1 MWTASSWRRSRLRC
15 GTRRK
20 RSGRVC
26 GTCTTCMRWRRSRR
40 SGRGTSSTG
49 GCRPGVRRRS
59 QRSSTSCARRF
70 GRRRWSSSRHSEY
83 RAQQWRCRWLYR
95 HSMSEPIEPAS
106 AAEAARELA
115 RVLLE
120 QADSLDLHDLRA
132 TGAIENVRVQARTLA
147 NAVHE
152 GGWGDIFLGIDSY
165 DPDELDDLP
174 LGPDDFDDPADY
186 REMVEGDDLDELEEV
201 LLPEDG
207 VRLSY
212 QARYDFVVTDPEA
225 FVRYVRSRADEAQNE
240 EVVDDIEDA
249 QSAFEL
255 LCYLD
260 GLGSKD
266 YDQS

>member
-1 MWTASSWRRSRLRC
+1 
-15 GTRRK
+15 
-20 RSGRVC
+20 
-26 GTCTTCMRWRRSRR
+26 
-40 SGRGTSSTG
+40 
-49 GCRPGVRRRS
+49 
-59 QRSSTSCARRF
+59 
-70 GRRRWSSSRHSEY
+70 
-83 RAQQWRCRWLYR
+83 LYR

-152 GGWGDIFLGIDSY
+152 RGWGDIFLGIDSY

-186 REMVEGDDLDELEEV
+186 REMVEGASLDDLEELEEP
-201 LLPEDG
+201 LPEGG

-212 QARYDFVVTDPEA
+212 QARYDYVVTDPQA
-225 FVRYVRSRADEAQNE
+225 FVEYVRSRADEAHNDD
-240 EVVDDIEDA
+240 VIDDIEDA

-260 GLGSKD
+260 GLGSKE
-266 YDQS
+266 YDDSGLIPAGGEESHKIVEYSLWDLDPTRRDDTYPY